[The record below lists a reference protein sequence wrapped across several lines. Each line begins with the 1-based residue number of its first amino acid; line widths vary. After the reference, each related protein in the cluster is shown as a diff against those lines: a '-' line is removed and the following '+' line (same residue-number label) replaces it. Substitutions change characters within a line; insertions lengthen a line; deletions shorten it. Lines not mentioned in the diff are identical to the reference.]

1 MSLYPSL
8 EDMKVDHIQ
17 KTVQQIGQ
25 DEAYARMLHSQEM
38 SGAASGHPASSTA
51 AAPYPVQP
59 AAPSAPS
66 SVGSGLYPSLEDYM
80 GLDLSAAAHQANLA
94 VVPAQQY
101 QVPAVPASSQVST
114 MVAPISEQNAIG
126 IQRAEIKQG
135 LRLLVLCKN
144 AKGLVGMRIKSV
156 SKGIFVAHV
165 TKDSPSAMA
174 GLRFGDQ
181 ILEINNETVAGYSTD
196 KVHKML
202 KKADPQRIEVAVR
215 DRPFERTVTLQKN
228 SNNQVGF
235 IYKNG
240 KITSI
245 VKDSSAARNGL
256 LIDHQLCEVN
266 GQCVIGM
273 KDKDVLT
280 LMQNGGHT
288 VTITIM
294 PTFVYEHIVKS
305 VGSSLMKNQDHS
317 IPEV

>member
-8 EDMKVDHIQ
+8 EDMKVDKIQ
-17 KTVQQIGQ
+17 QTMNQIGE
-25 DEAYARMLHSQEM
+25 DEAYARMLQSQEQA
-38 SGAASGHPASSTA
+38 GAGGAPAP
-51 AAPYPVQP
+51 AAPYPTSNSQ
-59 AAPSAPS
+59 
-66 SVGSGLYPSLEDYM
+66 VGGLYPSLSDYM
-80 GLDLSAAAHQANLA
+80 GLDLSAANLP
-94 VVPAQQY
+94 VVPVQQY
-101 QVPAVPASSQVST
+101 QAPAIPTSQTSAGI
-114 MVAPISEQNAIG
+114 VAPISEQNAIG
-126 IQRAEIKQG
+126 MKRAEIKQG
-135 LRLLVLCKN
+135 LRQLVLCKN
-144 AKGLVGMRIKSV
+144 GKGLVGMRIKSV

-196 KVHKML
+196 KFHKII
-202 KKADPQRIEVAVR
+202 KKADPQRIEIVVR

-235 IYKNG
+235 IYKDG

-273 KDKDVLT
+273 KDKNVLSI
-280 LMQNGGHT
+280 MQNGGLT

-294 PTFVYEHIVKS
+294 PTFVYEHIVKN
-305 VGSSLMKNQDHS
+305 VGSSLLKNQDHS